1 MKKVT
6 LLVVM
11 LAFFANISMAQNKER
26 VNAFNYNKNAQGY
39 ITIAEQLSKQNRT
52 DKAAKQMGFAKIE
65 LGKAKASIDL
75 AANHDETKNEARTWH
90 YYGIVYYKIA
100 AYPEFNDLDPDALNK
115 SLNAFIKI
123 IELDPAYANDRQNL
137 FDIYQHIQSITSN
150 YFNKGAVAYENGE
163 YKEAIEC
170 YKSAYKSN
178 SVIGQQDNEALL
190 IAAQIALYNAKEYEM
205 AVEICNQLLANQY
218 ESPKVYQYLAVANG
232 QLGNDEDMVKYINEG
247 RAKFPEDESLIN
259 EQINAYLKLQRE
271 AEIVDQIE
279 EMAAKQTSNPIYY
292 FILGTI
298 YGNSESTLYNID
310 SALGYY
316 QKALELDPNH
326 VDSYIN
332 IGSMYID
339 KSAALYNAANELGF
353 DKESLKKYDIM
364 VAEAKAFDEKA
375 LPYVEKAYE
384 LVPDDDAIKQA
395 LRTLYVRLKMMDK
408 AKALE
413 TAAQ

>member
-1 MKKVT
+1 MKKLT

-11 LAFFANISMAQNKER
+11 LAFLANISMAQNKER

-39 ITIAEQLSKQNRT
+39 ITTAEQLIKQNRA

-75 AANHDETKNEARTWH
+75 AAEHEETKNEARTWH

-100 AYPEFNDLDPDALNK
+100 AYPEFNDLDPDALDK
-115 SLNAFIKI
+115 SLEAFAKI
-123 IELDPAYANDRQNL
+123 PALDPSYANDRQNM

-150 YFNKGAVAYENGE
+150 YFNRGAVAYENGNYE
-163 YKEAIEC
+163 DAIKC
-170 YKSAYKSN
+170 YMSAYMSML
-178 SVIGQQDNEALL
+178 VIGQQDNEALL
-190 IAAQIALYNAKEYEM
+190 IAAQIALYNAKKYET
-205 AVEICNQLLANQY
+205 VIEICNQLLATQS
-218 ESPKVYQYLAVANG
+218 ESAKVYQYLAVANG
-232 QLGNDEDMVKYINEG
+232 QLGNEEDMLKYINEG
-247 RAKFPEDESLIN
+247 RAKFPEDENLIN
-259 EQINAYLKLQRE
+259 EQINAYLQLKRE

-279 EMAAKQTSNPIYY
+279 AMAAKQTSNPVYY

-316 QKALELDPNH
+316 QKALEMDPNH

-353 DKESLKKYDIM
+353 DKESQKKYDIM
-364 VAEAKAFDEKA
+364 VAEAKTYDEKA

-384 LVPDDDAIKQA
+384 LVSDDDAIRQA

-413 TAAQ
+413 TSAQ

>member
-1 MKKVT
+1 MKKLT

-11 LAFFANISMAQNKER
+11 LAFLANISMAQNKER

-39 ITIAEQLSKQNRT
+39 ITTAEQLIKQNRA

-75 AANHDETKNEARTWH
+75 AAEHEETKNEARTWH

-100 AYPEFNDLDPDALNK
+100 AYPEFNDLDPDALDK
-115 SLNAFIKI
+115 SLEAFAKI
-123 IELDPAYANDRQNL
+123 PALDPSYANDRQNM

-150 YFNKGAVAYENGE
+150 YFNRGAVAYENGNYE
-163 YKEAIEC
+163 DAIKC
-170 YKSAYKSN
+170 YMSAYISML
-178 SVIGQQDNEALL
+178 VIGQQDNEALL
-190 IAAQIALYNAKEYEM
+190 IAAQIALYNAKKYET
-205 AVEICNQLLANQY
+205 VIEICNQLLATQS
-218 ESPKVYQYLAVANG
+218 ESAKVYQYLAVANG
-232 QLGNDEDMVKYINEG
+232 QLGNEEDMLKYINEG
-247 RAKFPEDESLIN
+247 RAKFPEDENLIN
-259 EQINAYLKLQRE
+259 EQINAYLQLKRE

-279 EMAAKQTSNPIYY
+279 AMAAKQTSNPVYY

-316 QKALELDPNH
+316 QKALEMDPNH

-353 DKESLKKYDIM
+353 DKESQKKYDIM
-364 VAEAKAFDEKA
+364 VAEAKTYDEKA

-384 LVPDDDAIKQA
+384 LVSDDDAIRQA

-413 TAAQ
+413 TSAQ

>member
-384 LVPDDDAIKQA
+384 LVPGDDAIKQA

>member
-11 LAFFANISMAQNKER
+11 LAFLANISMAQNKER

-39 ITIAEQLSKQNRT
+39 ITTAEQLIKQNRA

-75 AANHDETKNEARTWH
+75 AAEHEETKNEARTWH

-100 AYPEFNDLDPDALNK
+100 AYPEFNDLDPDALDK
-115 SLNAFIKI
+115 SLEAFAKI
-123 IELDPAYANDRQNL
+123 PALDPSYANDRQNM

-150 YFNKGAVAYENGE
+150 YFNRGAVAYENGNYE
-163 YKEAIEC
+163 DAIKC
-170 YKSAYKSN
+170 YMSAYISML
-178 SVIGQQDNEALL
+178 VIGQQDNEALL
-190 IAAQIALYNAKEYEM
+190 IAAQIALYNAKKYET
-205 AVEICNQLLANQY
+205 VIEICNQLLATQS
-218 ESPKVYQYLAVANG
+218 ESAKVYQYLAVANG
-232 QLGNDEDMVKYINEG
+232 QLGNEEDMLKYINEG
-247 RAKFPEDESLIN
+247 RAKFPEDENLIN
-259 EQINAYLKLQRE
+259 EQINAYLQLKRE

-279 EMAAKQTSNPIYY
+279 AMAAKQTSNPVYY

-298 YGNSESTLYNID
+298 YGNQESTLYNID

-316 QKALELDPNH
+316 QKALEMDPNH

-353 DKESLKKYDIM
+353 DKESQKKYDIM
-364 VAEAKAFDEKA
+364 VAEAKTYDEKA

-384 LVPDDDAIKQA
+384 LVSDDDAIRQA

-413 TAAQ
+413 TSAQ

>member
-1 MKKVT
+1 MKKLT

-11 LAFFANISMAQNKER
+11 LAFFANISIAQNKER

-39 ITIAEQLSKQNRT
+39 ITIAEQLSKQNKV
-52 DKAAKQMGFAKIE
+52 DKAQKQMGFAKIE
-65 LGKAKASIDL
+65 LGKAKAAIEL
-75 AANHDETKNEARTWH
+75 AAEHEETKNEARTWH

-100 AYPEFNDLDPDALNK
+100 AYPEFNDLDPDALEK

-163 YKEAIEC
+163 YKEAIAC
-170 YKSAYKSN
+170 YMSAYKSN
-178 SVIGQQDNEALL
+178 LVIGQQDNEALL

-205 AVEICNQLLANQY
+205 VVEICNQLLASQY
-218 ESPKVYQYLAVANG
+218 ETPKVYQYLAVANG

-247 RAKFPEDESLIN
+247 RAKFPEDENLIN

-353 DKESLKKYDIM
+353 DRESQKKYDIM
-364 VAEAKAFDEKA
+364 VAEAKSFDEKA

-384 LVPDDDAIKQA
+384 LVPGDDAIRQA

-413 TAAQ
+413 ASAQ

>member
-1 MKKVT
+1 MKKLT
-6 LLVVM
+6 FLVVM
-11 LAFFANISMAQNKER
+11 LAFLANVSMAQNKER

-39 ITIAEQLSKQNRT
+39 ITTAEQFNKQNRA

-75 AANHDETKNEARTWH
+75 AAEHEETKNEARTWH

-100 AYPEFNDLDPDALNK
+100 AYPEFNDLDPDALEK
-115 SLNAFIKI
+115 SLEAFAKI
-123 IELDPAYANDRQNL
+123 PALDPAYANDRQNM

-150 YFNKGAVAYENGE
+150 YFNRGAVAYENGNYE
-163 YKEAIEC
+163 EAINC
-170 YKSAYKSN
+170 YMSAYMSML
-178 SVIGQQDNEALL
+178 VIGQQDNEALL
-190 IAAQIALYNAKEYEM
+190 IAAQIALYNAKKYETV
-205 AVEICNQLLANQY
+205 VEICNQLLASNT
-218 ESPKVYQYLAVANG
+218 ESAKVYQYLAVANG
-232 QLGNDEDMVKYINEG
+232 QLGNEEDMLKYINEG
-247 RAKFPEDESLIN
+247 RAKFPEDENLIN
-259 EQINAYLKLQRE
+259 EQINAYLQLKRE

-279 EMAAKQTSNPIYY
+279 AMAAKQTTNPIYY

-298 YGNSESTLYNID
+298 YGNQESTLYNIET
-310 SALGYY
+310 ALGYY
-316 QKALELDPNH
+316 QKALEMDPNH

-353 DKESLKKYDIM
+353 DRESQKKYDVM
-364 VAEAKAFDEKA
+364 VAEAKTYDEKA

-384 LVPDDDAIKQA
+384 LVPDDDAIRQA

-413 TAAQ
+413 TSAQ

>member
-6 LLVVM
+6 LLIVM

-39 ITIAEQLSKQNRT
+39 ITIAEQLNKQNKV
-52 DKAAKQMGFAKIE
+52 DKAQKQMGFAKIE

-75 AANHDETKNEARTWH
+75 AAEHEETKNEARTWH

-100 AYPEFNDLDPDALNK
+100 AYPEFNDLDPDALEK
-115 SLNAFIKI
+115 SLNAFVKI

-163 YKEAIEC
+163 YKEAIDC
-170 YKSAYKSN
+170 YMSAYKSN
-178 SVIGQQDNEALL
+178 LVIGQQDNEALL
-190 IAAQIALYNAKEYEM
+190 IAAQIALYNAKEYGM
-205 AVEICNQLLANQY
+205 VVEICNQLLASQY

-247 RAKFPEDESLIN
+247 RAKFPEDENLIN

-339 KSAALYNAANELGF
+339 KSASLYNAANELGF
-353 DKESLKKYDIM
+353 DRESQKKYDIM
-364 VAEAKAFDEKA
+364 VAEAKSFDEKA

-384 LVPDDDAIKQA
+384 LVPGDDAIRQA

-413 TAAQ
+413 ASAQ

>member
-39 ITIAEQLSKQNRT
+39 ITIAEQLSKQNRA

-218 ESPKVYQYLAVANG
+218 ESPKVYQYLAVAYS
-232 QLGNDEDMVKYINEG
+232 QMGNDEEMLKYINEG

-384 LVPDDDAIKQA
+384 LVPGDDAIKQA

>member
-26 VNAFNYNKNAQGY
+26 VNAFNYNKHAQGY
-39 ITIAEQLSKQNRT
+39 ITIAEQLNKQNKV
-52 DKAAKQMGFAKIE
+52 DKAQKQMGFAKIE
-65 LGKAKASIDL
+65 LGKAKAAIEL

-100 AYPEFNDLDPDALNK
+100 AYPEFNDLDPDALEK
-115 SLNAFIKI
+115 SLNAFVKI

-163 YKEAIEC
+163 YKVAIDC
-170 YKSAYKSN
+170 YMSAYKSN
-178 SVIGQQDNEALL
+178 LVIGQQDNEALL
-190 IAAQIALYNAKEYEM
+190 IAAQIALYNAKEYGM
-205 AVEICNQLLANQY
+205 VVEICNQLLASQY

-247 RAKFPEDESLIN
+247 RAKFPEDENLIN

-339 KSAALYNAANELGF
+339 KSASLYNAANELGF
-353 DKESLKKYDIM
+353 DRESQKKYDIM
-364 VAEAKAFDEKA
+364 VAEAKSFDEKA

-384 LVPDDDAIKQA
+384 LVPGDDAIKQA

-413 TAAQ
+413 AAAE

>member
-1 MKKVT
+1 MKKLT

-11 LAFFANISMAQNKER
+11 LAFFANISIAQNKER

-39 ITIAEQLSKQNRT
+39 ITIAEQLNKQNRAE
-52 DKAAKQMGFAKIE
+52 KAQKQMGFAKIE

-75 AANHDETKNEARTWH
+75 AAEHEETKNEARTWH

-100 AYPEFNDLDPDALNK
+100 AYPEFNELDPDALSK

-123 IELDPAYANDRQNL
+123 IELDQAYANDRQNM

-150 YFNKGAVAYENGE
+150 YFNKGAAAYENGE

-170 YKSAYKSN
+170 YMSAYKSN
-178 SVIGQQDNEALL
+178 LVIGQQDNEALL

-205 AVEICNQLLANQY
+205 AVEICNQLLASQY
-218 ESPKVYQYLAVANG
+218 ETSKVYQYLAVANG
-232 QLGNDEDMVKYINEG
+232 QLGNDEEMLKYFTEG
-247 RAKFPEDESLIN
+247 RAKFPEDENLIN

-298 YGNSESTLYNID
+298 YGNSESTVYNID

-353 DKESLKKYDIM
+353 DRESQKKYDIM
-364 VAEAKAFDEKA
+364 VAEAKSFDEKA

-384 LVPDDDAIKQA
+384 LVPGDDAIRQA

-413 TAAQ
+413 ASAQ

>member
-39 ITIAEQLSKQNRT
+39 ITIAEQLSKQNRA

-292 FILGTI
+292 FILGNI

-384 LVPDDDAIKQA
+384 LVPGDDAIKQA